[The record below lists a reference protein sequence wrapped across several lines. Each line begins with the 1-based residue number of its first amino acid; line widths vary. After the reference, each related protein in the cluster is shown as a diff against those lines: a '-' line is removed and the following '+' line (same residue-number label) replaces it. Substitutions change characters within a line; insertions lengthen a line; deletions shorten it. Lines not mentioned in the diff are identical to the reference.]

1 MCAATRGIFFRPPGS
16 LFWLLICLATSE
28 RPPISGLLFRVGRGL
43 ESVGTA
49 KLFCRFGGIFPGKTW
64 GKHLLQ
70 RPPTG
75 AKFRQLRLFPYHLKS
90 AGVKSIPVRVRSAA
104 PRRKK
109 AAPFR
114 FRGLRKSRENSISA
128 ESFFLSESDPLALGS
143 DSVGRGGS
151 YRSSQAPSSCE
162 ALNPDAESSVFAFR
176 VRARQR
182 I

>member
-75 AKFRQLRLFPYHLKS
+75 ARFRQLRLFPYHLKS
-90 AGVKSIPVRVRSAA
+90 AGVKSVPVRVRSAA
-104 PRRKK
+104 PRRKN

-114 FRGLRKSRENSISA
+114 FRRFLTELRKLHIRSIPPPSPHATRSA
-128 ESFFLSESDPLALGS
+128 GLAWGPLILSGVWRFSLE
-143 DSVGRGGS
+143 
-151 YRSSQAPSSCE
+151 
-162 ALNPDAESSVFAFR
+162 
-176 VRARQR
+176 